1 MSVAAVH
8 PEYKIQEAQTRKCR
22 VAIEGED
29 AVKAAGELILPKL
42 GGMDETDYQAY
53 KARAL
58 FFTATYRTVIGL
70 AGTVM
75 RKPLTFEKIKEDDDL
90 ILHAGIND
98 EDFNSLAVKSCV
110 ETLGVGRVGLLV
122 DAGKASQEPYVAIY
136 TSENIIN
143 WRHNDIGGKRILT
156 LVVLKEEYEK
166 QDSTDFFTV
175 EKKVQYRV
183 LSLKKS
189 NAESDVAIP
198 TAIGETGLVYIQ
210 EVWREIEVTDDN
222 KDGWEVIET
231 STPTMAGNRPIDF
244 IPFRIILADPNAEA
258 IGKSPV
264 LDLVNVNMSHYR
276 TSADLEHGRH
286 FTSLPTPWAAGFNV
300 PQGGKLQIGGSTAWL
315 SDEPGA
321 HAGYLEFSGAGLAS
335 LESALT
341 EKEKMMAVL
350 GARLLE
356 QQTLDSEAAETVRL
370 RHQGEGSVLS
380 SLALSVEEGL
390 NVVLNWLLLWRSEA
404 TEAKVMVNK
413 DFNVISISPLM
424 ATALMQAMQAGA
436 ISWNTYFY
444 NMKKGELIPDDVT
457 EEDEYERI
465 MNGPNSLGSVAP
477 GKVEEELE
485 EKEDNTDEE
494 NELENV

>member
-8 PEYKIQEAQTRKCR
+8 PDYKTQEPQTRKCR

-29 AVKAAGELILPKL
+29 AVKAAGQEILPKL
-42 GGMDETDYQAY
+42 GGMDESEYQAY

-70 AGTVM
+70 AGTIM
-75 RKPLTFEKIKEDDDL
+75 RKPLTFDKIKEDDDL

-98 EDFNSLAVKSCV
+98 EDFNTLATKSCV

-122 DAGKASQEPYVAIY
+122 DAGKASQDPYVATY
-136 TSENIIN
+136 TSENITN
-143 WRHNDIGGKRILT
+143 WRYNEIGGKRILT

-166 QDSTDFFTV
+166 QDSADFFTV
-175 EKKVQYRV
+175 EKKTQYRV

-189 NAESDVAIP
+189 NAEADAAIP
-198 TAIGETGLVYIQ
+198 AAGEETGLIYVQ
-210 EVWREIEVTDDN
+210 EVWREIEITDDN
-222 KDGWEVIET
+222 KDGWEVVEE

-286 FTSLPTPWAAGFNV
+286 FTSLPTPWASGFDV
-300 PQGGKLQIGGSTAWL
+300 PNGGKLQIGGSTAWL
-315 SDEPGA
+315 AQDKGA
-321 HAGYLEFSGAGLAS
+321 TAGYLEFTGAGLGS
-335 LESALT
+335 LEKALQ

-356 QQTLDSEAAETVRL
+356 QQTLDSEAAETVKL

-380 SLALSVEEGL
+380 SLALLVEEGL
-390 NVVLNWLLLWRSEA
+390 NAVLNWLLRWRSEA
-404 TEAKVMVNK
+404 TEAKVTVNK
-413 DFNVISISPLM
+413 DFDVISIDHQMVL
-424 ATALMQAMQAGA
+424 ALMQSMQAGA
-436 ISWNTYFY
+436 ISWNTFFY
-444 NMKKGELIPDDVT
+444 NIKKGELIPDDVT

-465 MNGPNSLGSVAP
+465 MNGPNSLGSTTP
-477 GKVEEELE
+477 EEPEEEEELE
-485 EKEDNTDEE
+485 EEEGEED
-494 NELENV
+494 ELETV